1 MENKRNIPQVGK
13 VTLFKP
19 RVGKVISGQTT
30 GGLRVIIPNINV
42 STQFYNLHLT
52 NIKGKMAILHLMT

>member
-1 MENKRNIPQVGK
+1 MGK

-30 GGLRVIIPNINV
+30 GVFSVI
-42 STQFYNLHLT
+42 TQKKIMKKQT
-52 NIKGKMAILHLMT
+52 NKFF